1 MKLVVFS
8 EVSAPAQTNATKC
21 VVPGYLLQNQAEY
34 SYTIGDA
41 QTSLTGQTNSSSM
54 AVVNGSLGVINPK
67 GISDGQGNQVVGAF
81 AGALAT
87 ELIKIGFSAEEAST
101 AMLAVVMALS
111 QMPIN
116 STFREMAIAGR
127 DAIAQAVPQQ
137 AQTVLNLDRETAQ
150 QTALVLLT
158 STSKSILLSSGFTET
173 EAETAIT
180 QGIAT
185 LARSVDDTPV
195 NQAFE
200 AVYQTA
206 VGAVPGREATLA
218 EMRQNLI
225 QEMRAIRNGVRQ
237 GAQQGDLLYFDFQVA
252 NNGDR
257 AVRFLIPDAA
267 AIQPLTTGGQVRGVK
282 YSWVN
287 LSNASFLL
295 GDCPPISTTPGTGTG
310 QPGTGTGQ
318 PGTGTGQP
326 GTGTGQPGT
335 GTGQPG
341 TGTGQPGTGTG
352 QPGTGTGQPGTGTG
366 QPGTGTGQPGTGTG
380 QPGTGTGQP
389 GTGTGQPGTPGTPS
403 TPTGVLPTQPLPKDQ
418 PSEAIAVTQ
427 PTEVIIPPGAELNL
441 TVEVE
446 VGPVPQTGTGIT
458 VAIPQ
463 QTTQQTT
470 QQVATQ
476 TLIIPPVVRERLRD
490 PLGQITGC
498 AGEVLSDYTGFQVA
512 LFEADPA
519 DPTGGVLGLLP
530 LTPTEL
536 PDRPDNN
543 IPEGI
548 APNIENANP
557 FFLSN
562 GEFGTYNFLFDATK
576 GQLDVGRTYI
586 LVVTP
591 PPGKNFNERRI
602 RIQIV
607 ERNGSQIVYTATALD
622 GRPIAAS
629 DGSPSV
635 RGTVTVADAERVG
648 LNLAVLDLSTSICE
662 AQELEI
668 TKTGDRIVAI
678 PGDTVI
684 YRLAIR
690 NLANS
695 TVTNLSI
702 ADQLPFGMQFRP
714 DSPRAE
720 IAGTRQGI
728 SASESGRNI
737 TFNLP
742 EVALPSGETLN
753 IAYAVRVTPDA
764 LRGDGR
770 NSAIVNG
777 QRTDNGLTI
786 KDGPAI
792 HKLNLDPGILNDCG
806 TLIGRVFEDKNF
818 DGEQQTGE
826 PGIPNA
832 IIFMDDGNRII
843 TDENGLFSVANV
855 ISGYRAATLDL
866 TSIPGYSLAPNNYI
880 YERNS
885 ITRMVKLAPGG
896 MGKMNFAVTPN
907 PPTE

>member
-8 EVSAPAQTNATKC
+8 EVPAPAQEDATKC

-41 QTSLTGQTNSSSM
+41 QTSLTSQTNSLNM
-54 AVVNGSLGVINPK
+54 AVVNGSLGTINPS

-81 AGALAT
+81 SGALAT
-87 ELIKIGFSAEEAST
+87 ELINLGFSAEEAST
-101 AMLAVVMALS
+101 AMLAVLLSLS
-111 QMPIN
+111 QMPID

-127 DAIAQAVPQQ
+127 DAIVQAVPQQ
-137 AQTVLNLDRETAQ
+137 AQTVLNLDRQAAQ
-150 QTALVLLT
+150 DTALVLLT
-158 STSKSILLSSGFTET
+158 SVSKSILLSSGFTET

-195 NQAFE
+195 NQAFD

-206 VGAVPGREATLA
+206 VGAVPGREATLT
-218 EMRQNLI
+218 EMRQNFI
-225 QEMRAIRNGVRQ
+225 QEIKTIRDGVRQ
-237 GAQQGDLLYFDFQVA
+237 SAQQGDLLYFDFQVA
-252 NNGDR
+252 NNSDR
-257 AVRFLIPDAA
+257 AVRFLIPDAT

-282 YSWVN
+282 YSWLN

-295 GDCPPISTTPGTGTG
+295 GDCPTPPTEPPTPPTEPPTIPPGVPPEQPLPSDEPKTPGSGTGTG

-326 GTGTGQPGT
+326 GIGTGQPGI

-341 TGTGQPGTGTG
+341 IG
-352 QPGTGTGQPGTGTG
+352 
-366 QPGTGTGQPGTGTG
+366 
-380 QPGTGTGQP
+380 
-389 GTGTGQPGTPGTPS
+389 S
-403 TPTGVLPTQPLPKDQ
+403 VLPTQPLPENQ

-427 PTEVIIPPGAELNL
+427 PTEVIIPPGAGINL

-446 VGPVPQTGTGIT
+446 VGPVGQEGTGIT

-463 QTTQQTT
+463 QDTQQSAT

-476 TLIIPPVVRERLRD
+476 TLIIPPAVRERLRD

-512 LFEADPA
+512 LFDADPA

-543 IPEGI
+543 IPEGL

-557 FFLSN
+557 FFLTN

-591 PPGKNFNERRI
+591 PPGTNFNERRI
-602 RIQIV
+602 RIEIV
-607 ERNGSQIVYTATALD
+607 ERNGDQIVYIATALD

-629 DGSPSV
+629 NGSTSV
-635 RGTVTVADAERVG
+635 RGTVTVSDAERVG
-648 LNLAVLDLSTSICE
+648 LNLAVLDFNTSICE
-662 AQELEI
+662 ARELEI
-668 TKTGDRIVAI
+668 TKTGDRIVAA

-690 NLANS
+690 NLSNS

-742 EVALPSGETLN
+742 EVALSSGETLN
-753 IAYAVRVTPDA
+753 IAYAARVTPDA

-792 HKLNLDPGILNDCG
+792 HKLNLDPGILSDCG
-806 TLIGRVFEDKNF
+806 TLVGRVFEDKNF

-855 ISGYRAATLDL
+855 RSGYRTATLDL
-866 TSIPGYSLAPNNYI
+866 TSVPGYRLATNDYV

-885 ITRMVKLAPGG
+885 VTRMVKLAPGG
-896 MGKMNFAVTPN
+896 MGKMNFAVTN
-907 PPTE
+907 ND

>member
-1 MKLVVFS
+1 MNKQQIIGITLLLGGVMKLVVFS
-8 EVSAPAQTNATKC
+8 EVPAPAQEDANKC
-21 VVPGYLLQNQAEY
+21 VFPGYLLQNQAEY

-41 QTSLTGQTNSSSM
+41 QTSLTGQTNSLDV
-54 AVVNGSLGVINPK
+54 AVVNGSLGTINPN
-67 GISDGQGNQVVGAF
+67 GISDGQGNQAVGAF
-81 AGALAT
+81 SGALAT
-87 ELIKIGFSAEEAST
+87 ELIDLGFSAEEAST
-101 AMLAVVMALS
+101 AMLAVLLGLS
-111 QMPIN
+111 QMPID

-127 DAIAQAVPQQ
+127 DAILQAVPQQ
-137 AQTVLNLDRETAQ
+137 AQTVLNLDRQTAQ
-150 QTALVLLT
+150 DTALVLLT
-158 STSKSILLSSGFTET
+158 SVSKSILLSSGFTET

-195 NQAFE
+195 NQAFS

-206 VGAVPGREATLA
+206 VGAVPGREATLT
-218 EMRQNLI
+218 EMRQNFI
-225 QEMRAIRNGVRQ
+225 QEMQTIRDGVRQ
-237 GAQQGDLLYFDFQVA
+237 SAQQGDLLYFDFQVA
-252 NNGDR
+252 NNSDR
-257 AVRFLIPDAA
+257 AVRFLIPDAT

-282 YSWVN
+282 YSWLN
-287 LSNASFLL
+287 LSNASFLI
-295 GDCPPISTTPGTGTG
+295 GDCPTPPTEPTEPPTIPPTIPPGVLPEQPLPSDEPETPGSGTGTSG

-335 GTGQPG
+335 STGQPG
-341 TGTGQPGTGTG
+341 TSTGQPGIG
-352 QPGTGTGQPGTGTG
+352 
-366 QPGTGTGQPGTGTG
+366 
-380 QPGTGTGQP
+380 
-389 GTGTGQPGTPGTPS
+389 S
-403 TPTGVLPTQPLPKDQ
+403 VLPTQPLPENQ
-418 PSEAIAVTQ
+418 PSEAIAIAQ
-427 PTEVIIPPGAELNL
+427 PTEVIIPPGAEINL

-446 VGPVPQTGTGIT
+446 VGQVPEEGTGIT

-463 QTTQQTT
+463 QDTQQSAT

-476 TLIIPPVVRERLRD
+476 TLIIPPAVRERLRD

-498 AGEVLSDYTGFQVA
+498 AGEILSDYTGFQVA
-512 LFEADPA
+512 LFEANPA
-519 DPTGGVLGLLP
+519 DPTGGTLGLLP

-536 PDRPDNN
+536 PDRPGNN
-543 IPEGI
+543 IPEGL

-557 FFLSN
+557 FFLTN

-591 PPGKNFNERRI
+591 PPGTNFNERRI
-602 RIQIV
+602 RIEIV
-607 ERNGSQIVYTATALD
+607 ERNGDQIVYIATALD
-622 GRPIAAS
+622 GRPISAS
-629 DGSPSV
+629 DGSTSV
-635 RGTVTVADAERVG
+635 RGTITVSDAERVG

-668 TKTGDRIVAI
+668 TKTGDRIVAA

-690 NLANS
+690 NLSNS

-720 IAGTRQGI
+720 IAGTGQTI
-728 SASESGRNI
+728 STTESGRNI
-737 TFNLP
+737 AFNLP
-742 EVALPSGETLN
+742 EVALSSGETLN
-753 IAYAVRVTPDA
+753 IVYAARVTPDA

-792 HKLNLDPGILNDCG
+792 HRLNLDPGILSDCG
-806 TLIGRVFEDKNF
+806 TLIGRVFQDKNF

-855 ISGYRAATLDL
+855 ISGYRTATLDL
-866 TSIPGYSLAPNNYI
+866 TSVPGYSLAPNDYV

-885 ITRMVKLAPGG
+885 VTRMVKLAPGG
-896 MGKMNFAVTPN
+896 MGKMNFAVTPID
-907 PPTE
+907 E

>member
-318 PGTGTGQP
+318 PGT
-326 GTGTGQPGT
+326 
-335 GTGQPG
+335 
-341 TGTGQPGTGTG
+341 
-352 QPGTGTGQPGTGTG
+352 
-366 QPGTGTGQPGTGTG
+366 
-380 QPGTGTGQP
+380 
-389 GTGTGQPGTPGTPS
+389 PGTPS
-403 TPTGVLPTQPLPKDQ
+403 IPAGVLPTQPLPDDQ
-418 PSEAIAVTQ
+418 PSGENSQSIAVTQ

-476 TLIIPPVVRERLRD
+476 TLIIPPIVRERLRD

-536 PDRPDNN
+536 PDRPGNN
-543 IPEGI
+543 IPEGL

-557 FFLSN
+557 FFLTN
-562 GEFGTYNFLFDATK
+562 GEFGTYNFLFDVTK

-607 ERNGSQIVYTATALD
+607 ERNGNQIVYIATALD

-635 RGTVTVADAERVG
+635 RGTITVADAERVG
-648 LNLAVLDLSTSICE
+648 LNLAVLHLNTSICK
-662 AQELEI
+662 ARELEI
-668 TKTGDRIVAI
+668 TKTGDRIVAA

>member
-318 PGTGTGQP
+318 PGT
-326 GTGTGQPGT
+326 
-335 GTGQPG
+335 
-341 TGTGQPGTGTG
+341 
-352 QPGTGTGQPGTGTG
+352 
-366 QPGTGTGQPGTGTG
+366 
-380 QPGTGTGQP
+380 
-389 GTGTGQPGTPGTPS
+389 PGTPS
-403 TPTGVLPTQPLPKDQ
+403 IPAGVLPTQPLPDDQ
-418 PSEAIAVTQ
+418 PSGENSQSIAVTQ

-476 TLIIPPVVRERLRD
+476 TLIIPPIVRERLRD

-607 ERNGSQIVYTATALD
+607 ERNGNQIVYTATALD
-622 GRPIAAS
+622 GRPIAAT

-635 RGTVTVADAERVG
+635 RGTITVADAERVG
-648 LNLAVLDLSTSICE
+648 LNLAVLDLNTSICE
-662 AQELEI
+662 ARELEI
-668 TKTGDRIVAI
+668 TKTGDRIVAA

-855 ISGYRAATLDL
+855 ISGHRAATLDL